1 MPQQVKTIGIF
12 VLVALTVLGTGYLW
26 GARGRWAAEER
37 LAFVERQSALNDAR
51 RLVLAGQVA
60 LSRLNFGEAAGLFE
74 SARAG
79 TEAATAQMEA
89 AGRAVAVGDLRTAGG
104 ALAEARALAAKL
116 DQSAFGKAGEAL
128 HVLDKVAADHRQP
141 PSE

>member
-1 MPQQVKTIGIF
+1 MSQQLKTIGSV
-12 VLVALTVLGTGYLW
+12 VLVGLTLLGVGYLW

-51 RLVLAGQVA
+51 RLVLSGQVA

-79 TEAATAQMEA
+79 TDTAATQMET
-89 AGRAVAVGDLRTAGG
+89 AGLAVAVGDLRTASA
-104 ALAEARALAAKL
+104 ALGEARALAAKL
-116 DQSAFGKAGEAL
+116 DQSAFAKAGDAL
-128 HVLDKVAADHRQP
+128 ALLDKTAAEHRVP